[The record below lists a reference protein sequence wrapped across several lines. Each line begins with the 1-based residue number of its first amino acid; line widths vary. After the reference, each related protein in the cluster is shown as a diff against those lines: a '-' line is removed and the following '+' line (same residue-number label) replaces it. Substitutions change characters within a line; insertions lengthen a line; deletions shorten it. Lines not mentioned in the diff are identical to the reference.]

1 MQEYIFY
8 NNLDGKIYYVRWI
21 KNDAKA
27 QQFVDG
33 NKSFPMSF
41 ALLSEVDGNYINH
54 TTQKIDLTTTPLSL
68 IKLAPQQ
75 LITINAET
83 KQTRNRKLTA
93 CDWTQGQDSPL
104 SDAKKTEWQT
114 YRQALRDVTSQT
126 PSDDV
131 LSNINWPTKP
141 S

>member
-114 YRQALRDVTSQT
+114 YRQALRDLDYASLSEGQTVT
-126 PSDDV
+126 
-131 LSNINWPTKP
+131 WPTEP